1 MRKKQQEYFLFESTI
16 SLEQALT
23 IYACVTQGMCPYKDL
38 QAGKGT
44 STSAAND
51 FKFRIILGP
60 QINDKL
66 MKVFAIFCK

>member
-1 MRKKQQEYFLFESTI
+1 
-16 SLEQALT
+16 
-23 IYACVTQGMCPYKDL
+23 MCPYKDL

-51 FKFRIILGP
+51 FKFRIILGA
-60 QINDKL
+60 QKNDKL